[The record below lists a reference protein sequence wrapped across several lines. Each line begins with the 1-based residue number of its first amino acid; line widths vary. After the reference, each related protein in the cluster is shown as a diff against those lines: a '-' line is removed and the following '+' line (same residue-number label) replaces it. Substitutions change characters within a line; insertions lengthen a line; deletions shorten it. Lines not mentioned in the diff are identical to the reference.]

1 MAEIVLGYPG
11 VGLKAWTEQAEDPS
25 TVEWK
30 DEFQIDSV
38 AEAPEG
44 VQYICAPLKLSVLK
58 EIVAAKLNVKV
69 VYPATVAMGEYAE
82 RQKAE
87 GLSDEQVA
95 TNMATFN
102 SDLRDIREFESK
114 RVRHLVLGRGE
125 DVSAVL

>member
-11 VGLKAWTEQAEDPS
+11 VGLKVWTEQAEDPK
-25 TVEWK
+25 TVVW
-30 DEFQIDSV
+30 DDNFQV
-38 AEAPEG
+38 AGLTDLPEG
-44 VQYICAPLKLSVLK
+44 VQYVCAPYNLNMLK

-69 VYPATVAMGEYAE
+69 VYPATVAMSEYAE

-95 TNMATFN
+95 KNMATFN
-102 SDLRDIREFESK
+102 SDLRDLREFESK
-114 RVRHLVLGRGE
+114 RVNHLVLGRGE

>member
-1 MAEIVLGYPG
+1 MAEIVLGFPG
-11 VGLKAWTEQAEDPS
+11 VGLQVWTEQTEDPN
-25 TVEWK
+25 TVVWQ
-30 DEFQIDSV
+30 DNFQMSSLSDL
-38 AEAPEG
+38 PDG
-44 VQYICAPLKLSVLK
+44 VLYVCAPFTLTALK

-87 GLSDEQVA
+87 GLSTEQVA
-95 TNMATFN
+95 KNMATFN

-114 RVRHLVLGRGE
+114 RVNHLVLGRGE